1 MNIIN
6 LIPYLLNKITK
17 VEKSVGNI
25 DFSSLQAKSEKDQV
39 NGYLGLDA
47 NSNYSIEKLGMIN
60 EFIKFN
66 SLADVSDRNSTNI
79 TETGNSGTS
88 FNSSGNSYLTTD
100 TFVQRPTITISANQ
114 LNVGRYF
121 YFISSNRCNS
131 PYSLVFEAVIT
142 ADTNSSILNHDMVLG
157 IGSANSIITSGNAN
171 ATYGLYFTRN
181 PTINS
186 GRWKVTKISN
196 GVFTT
201 VNTSVNYQGDKTPIL
216 TKIVYDK
223 ATEIAY
229 FYLNNELVYTMVNV
243 NLPNTTIFYP
253 FFNYYQNLTSDTFAK
268 TFSLLSLKFGI
279 KKNG

>member
-1 MNIIN
+1 MNITK

-17 VEKSVGNI
+17 VENSVGNI
-25 DFSSLQAKSEKDQV
+25 DFSSLQEKSEKDQP
-39 NGYLGLDA
+39 NGYLGLDS

-60 EFIKFN
+60 EIIKHN
-66 SLADVSDRNSTNI
+66 TLADINDRNNTNI

-88 FNSSGNSYLTTD
+88 FNSSGNGYLATD

-121 YFISSNRCNS
+121 YFTSYNRCNS
-131 PYSLVFEAVIT
+131 PYSLVFEALIT
-142 ADTNSSILNHDMVLG
+142 ADTNSSVLNHDMVLG
-157 IGSANSIITSGNAN
+157 IGNANNIITSGSAN
-171 ATYGLYFTRN
+171 TTYGLYLTRN

-201 VNTSVNYQGDKTPIL
+201 VNTNVNYQGDRTPIL
-216 TKIVYDK
+216 TKIIYNK

-229 FYLNNELVYTMVNV
+229 FYLNNELVYTMTSV
-243 NLPNTTIFYP
+243 NLPSTTNFYP

-268 TFSLLSLKFGI
+268 TFSLLSLRFGI